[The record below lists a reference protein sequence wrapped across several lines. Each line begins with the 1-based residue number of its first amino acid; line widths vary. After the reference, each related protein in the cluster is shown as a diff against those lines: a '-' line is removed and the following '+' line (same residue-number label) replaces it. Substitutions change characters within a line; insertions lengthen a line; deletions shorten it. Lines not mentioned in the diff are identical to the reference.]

1 LKNLNPEAQLKG
13 ILDIAERI
21 RKTPG
26 AHGGQRHEKEFLAYM
41 GLPENLA
48 DYPGRIGEL
57 VAKIRG
63 ELGHMTEGQVA
74 EGNKAAE
81 AWQGLE
87 ARIGSLSDA
96 IGSRLVP
103 MLNSGYDSAAKFVA
117 KLGELGTPDWISKI
131 KVDPALKRDWDDL
144 SGRLDADVKSLV
156 GSFSSLEN
164 VKGVGSDVIDSV
176 RTLVHGIDDA
186 AKIIDALKK
195 DRIDWSEVLGLSGFT
210 AAANSFEK
218 ALQPGGVLHSI
229 RAFFDALNAH
239 AGIKPAEP
247 IGRPNKGQPAH
258 PATPTP
264 RYETA
269 DPSMLI
275 KHGAKSAADWIR
287 NNWTHFQGPVHRPVT
302 LTPAPRVALPPVAP
316 PEPRAPFVFKRSDLP
331 IDAPRVPKSMI
342 SPISYNPEG
351 NPFRRPENPLQGQA
365 PASPNTGDAINIIYQ
380 GTRRGVLDGM
390 LDLIRQLRAEKK
402 ANASGVQSAASYETG
417 DGAGGRGDGSG
428 GDGAGRRRTGAGG
441 LPDSPAGRIGHEI
454 RRQRQDGGG
463 GAGGSELPPGTGGP
477 LLDEISKS
485 EGTRGYNDAYAHQH
499 PDVDLSKMTIDQVKA
514 LAMTQRGSGAIGR
527 YQFMPKTLTGLEK
540 ELGLSGS
547 EMFTP
552 ALQERLARSL
562 LQRRG
567 YDEWKAGKLSDQAF
581 MHNLSKEWAGLTDP
595 YTGRGYYPNQTTGHP
610 LKQQFAALKS

>member
-1 LKNLNPEAQLKG
+1 MPDLRNAVIALKDLNPEQKLQG
-13 ILDIAERI
+13 ILDLAERI

-26 AHGGQRHEKEFLAYM
+26 AHGGQRHDKEFLSYFGM
-41 GLPENLA
+41 PENLS
-48 DYPGRIGEL
+48 DYPGRLAEL
-57 VAKIRG
+57 AGKIRA
-63 ELGHMTEGQVA
+63 EIGHMSEGQVA

-156 GSFSSLEN
+156 GSFSLLEN

-195 DRIDWSEVLGLSGFT
+195 DRIDWSEVLGPSGFT

-269 DPSMLI
+269 DPSTLI

-302 LTPAPRVALPPVAP
+302 LTPAPKIALPPVAP

-402 ANASGVQSAASYETG
+402 ANASGVQSASYETG

-428 GDGAGRRRTGAGG
+428 GDGAGRGRTGAGG
-441 LPDSPAGRIGHEI
+441 LPDSSPAARIGREV
-454 RRQRQDGGG
+454 RRQRGGG
-463 GAGGSELPPGTGGP
+463 GEAGPELPLGTGGP

-485 EGTRGYNDAYAHQH
+485 EGTRGYNDAFVHQH
-499 PDVDLSKMTIDQVKA
+499 PGTDLSKMTIDQVKA

-527 YQFMPKTLTGLEK
+527 YQVHAEDAHGPRKRAWPIWQRNVHARHAGAACEK
-540 ELGLSGS
+540 PAA
-547 EMFTP
+547 TP
-552 ALQERLARSL
+552 RL
-562 LQRRG
+562 
-567 YDEWKAGKLSDQAF
+567 
-581 MHNLSKEWAGLTDP
+581 
-595 YTGRGYYPNQTTGHP
+595 
-610 LKQQFAALKS
+610 